1 MSDIPT
7 SGAISLNQMHTEAG
21 GTSGTQVSINDA
33 DIRAMINK
41 AANTQMS
48 FSEWYG
54 ASANWSATLTVA
66 AITTAGPKGSTH
78 TRYGFISGSGGSLS
92 DTTVDTLSNSTIS
105 TLASNPNSTFG
116 LRIVSLPATG
126 WTSIRLYDSNRD
138 NTIAR
143 TSMTYS
149 SSLGLWY
156 ISNTTVYITSTNGAT
171 MTVEVII

>member
-1 MSDIPT
+1 MPLQS
-7 SGAISLNQMHTEAG
+7 SGAISLNDIHVEAG
-21 GTSGTQVSINDA
+21 GTSGTQASINDA

-41 AANTQMS
+41 ASAVQMS

-66 AITTAGPKGSTH
+66 AITTSGPKGQTF
-78 TRYGFISGSGGSLS
+78 TRYGYISGSGGSLS
-92 DTTVDTLSNSTIS
+92 DTTVDTLSNHTIS
-105 TLASNPNSTFG
+105 TLASNPSSTVG
-116 LRIVSLPATG
+116 LRVTLPASG

-138 NTIAR
+138 NTLAR

-149 SSLGLWY
+149 SSTGLWY
-156 ISNTTVYITSTNGAT
+156 INNSTVYITSTNGAT